1 MLTELKLETNRHGM
15 ARNVQVRPRLL
26 DYSRAP
32 SRLVVDSL
40 SSSSFLSFFFWN
52 RVEPSSLFRQ
62 PTIDLVSLGFFFFY
76 PVLPSFRS
84 LVARSPLR
92 IIQSTNLSSF
102 TQIYLVLS
110 SLTKFY
116 LVLPSF
122 SKSYRVLPGFT

>member
-62 PTIDLVSLGFFFFY
+62 PTIDLVSLGFFFFTQFY
-76 PVLPSFRS
+76 LVLGAW
-84 LVARSPLR
+84 LLDLPLE
-92 IIQSTNLSSF
+92 SSNRL
-102 TQIYLVLS
+102 IYLVLP
-110 SLTKFY
+110 KF
-116 LVLPSF
+116 
-122 SKSYRVLPGFT
+122 T